1 VADSEVGRGVSSA
14 AGGGGGGGFLSATG
28 DLEGGLPLVDCL
40 SGTGTGGAPWLTRVL
55 RGGWP

>member
-1 VADSEVGRGVSSA
+1 VKWGEGCHLRGVEEE
-14 AGGGGGGGFLSATG
+14 GGFLSATG
-28 DLEGGLPLVDCL
+28 DLVGGLPLVDCL